1 MAAAAQAP
9 LDRATLLERRQST
22 GSAAGRRQRAASL
35 DRTSKLLEQ
44 EQADLERAMQ
54 SKAGS
59 TAATPH
65 TDDGRK
71 GKFSWPSMPGIK
83 PQLGGKRDS
92 LQPIGR
98 SRSPRHSVASPVVP
112 SSAASPTGVLTAAPF
127 GASKLPAI
135 GKVPDIK
142 INTSHR
148 PRRDPNDETRAAPA
162 PGSLTEPRGEA
173 TRAGSPKASMVNFE
187 GLERPVSGERG
198 ESLSDYEEALGD
210 VPTNTLDDLP
220 SSVFD
225 DIPTS
230 VFDAI
235 PTAVEERQRKRT
247 LLRSKAA
254 ASKAAAKNA
263 AGKGGTNSRDSI
275 QYTHENLH

>member
-1 MAAAAQAP
+1 MSI
-9 LDRATLLERRQST
+9 E
-22 GSAAGRRQRAASL
+22 
-35 DRTSKLLEQ
+35 
-44 EQADLERAMQ
+44 
-54 SKAGS
+54 
-59 TAATPH
+59 
-65 TDDGRK
+65 
-71 GKFSWPSMPGIK
+71 
-83 PQLGGKRDS
+83 
-92 LQPIGR
+92 
-98 SRSPRHSVASPVVP
+98 
-112 SSAASPTGVLTAAPF
+112 LT
-127 GASKLPAI
+127 
-135 GKVPDIK
+135 
-142 INTSHR
+142 
-148 PRRDPNDETRAAPA
+148 
-162 PGSLTEPRGEA
+162 PRGEA

-198 ESLSDYEEALGD
+198 ESLSDYEEALSD
-210 VPTNTLDDLP
+210 VPTNTLDDMP

-254 ASKAAAKNA
+254 AKNA